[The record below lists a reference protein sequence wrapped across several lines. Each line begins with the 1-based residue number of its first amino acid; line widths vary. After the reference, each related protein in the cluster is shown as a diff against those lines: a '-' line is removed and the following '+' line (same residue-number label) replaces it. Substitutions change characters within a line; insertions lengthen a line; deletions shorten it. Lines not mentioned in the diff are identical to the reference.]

1 MKVLVTGATG
11 FIGNYVIQE
20 LLSQKGIEVI
30 ATSSNRNNAK
40 EKSWYNE
47 VNYIEH
53 DIYKT
58 SAENLFQKFNSP
70 DILIHLAWGNLSN
83 FKSQDHVD
91 IELPAHYFFLENL
104 IKNGL
109 KDLTCI
115 GTCLEYGL
123 QEGCLNEEMDSNPI
137 IAYPIAKNSLRKKL
151 EKLTQ
156 SFQISFKWVRLF
168 YMYGEGQSP
177 KSILQLLD
185 KVLQNGE
192 SEFNMSF
199 GEQVRDYLPVTTVS
213 KNIIIFALQHKIEG
227 IINCCSGNPIT
238 IKQLVEDYLKQRN
251 KEIKLNLGYYP
262 YTDYEPMKFWGDEK
276 KAKNIID
283 DYMSIKR

>member
-20 LLSQKGIEVI
+20 LLNHGVKVI
-30 ATSSNRNNAK
+30 ATSSNINTAK
-40 EKSWYNE
+40 EKSWFSK

-53 DIYKT
+53 NIYNT
-58 SAENLFQKFNSP
+58 NTENLFLKFNSP
-70 DILIHLAWGNLSN
+70 DIAIHLAWGNLNN

-91 IELPAHYFFLENL
+91 IELPAHYLFLENL

-109 KDLTCI
+109 NNLTCI

-137 IAYPIAKNSLRKKL
+137 IAYPTAKNILRQKL
-151 EKLTQ
+151 EELSK
-156 SFQISFKWVRLF
+156 SYPISLKWVRLF
-168 YMYGEGQSP
+168 YMFGQGQSS

-185 KVLQNGE
+185 KAIQNNE
-192 SEFNMSF
+192 PEFNMSF
-199 GEQVRDYLPVTTVS
+199 GEQIRDYLPVTTVS
-213 KNIIIFALQHKIEG
+213 KNIVKFALQQKTEG
-227 IINCCSGNPIT
+227 IINCCSGKQIT
-238 IKQLVEDYLKQRN
+238 IKELVENYLKEKN
-251 KEIKLNLGYYP
+251 KTIKLNLGFYP

-276 KAKNIID
+276 KSKKILN
-283 DYMSIKR
+283 DYMSTER

>member
-20 LLSQKGIEVI
+20 LLSHGAKVV
-30 ATSSNRNNAK
+30 ATSSNTAKAK

-58 SAENLFQKFNSP
+58 STENLFQKFNSP
-70 DILIHLAWGNLSN
+70 DVLIHLAWGNLSN

-91 IELPAHYFFLENL
+91 IELPAHYLFLENL

-115 GTCLEYGL
+115 GTCLEYGM

-151 EKLTQ
+151 EELTK
-156 SFQISFKWVRLF
+156 SFQISLKWVRLF
-168 YMYGEGQSP
+168 YMFGDGQSS

-185 KVLQNGE
+185 K
-192 SEFNMSF
+192 
-199 GEQVRDYLPVTTVS
+199 
-213 KNIIIFALQHKIEG
+213 
-227 IINCCSGNPIT
+227 
-238 IKQLVEDYLKQRN
+238 
-251 KEIKLNLGYYP
+251 
-262 YTDYEPMKFWGDEK
+262 
-276 KAKNIID
+276 
-283 DYMSIKR
+283 